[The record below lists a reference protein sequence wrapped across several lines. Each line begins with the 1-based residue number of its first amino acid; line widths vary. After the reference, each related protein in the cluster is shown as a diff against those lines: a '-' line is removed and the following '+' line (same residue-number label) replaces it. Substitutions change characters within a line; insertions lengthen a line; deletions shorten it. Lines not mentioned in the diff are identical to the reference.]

1 MSTNE
6 SVTYERLA
14 KDQQRLCSDFECEC
28 VPSDPSSK
36 VGIALN
42 TTNRLPLSGLRHPP
56 HGDTSGWYLW
66 GGEDFPHDDDAFSPL
81 HTIHLVNYVPEAI
94 KFLGLPP
101 GYRFLISGDYVD
113 VWFDESL
120 LNVSG

>member
-14 KDQQRLCSDFECEC
+14 KDQQRLCSDFECEF
-28 VPSDPSSK
+28 VPSDPGSK

-42 TTNRLPLSGLRHPP
+42 TTNRLPMNGLRHPP
-56 HGDTSGWYLW
+56 QGDTSGWYLW
-66 GGEDFPHDDDAFSPL
+66 GGEEFPTDDDAFSPL
-81 HTIHLVNYVPEAI
+81 HTIHLVNHIPEVI

-101 GYRFLISGDYVD
+101 GYGFLIAGDYVD
-113 VWFDESL
+113 VWFDASL
-120 LNVSG
+120 LNV

>member
-14 KDQQRLCSDFECEC
+14 KDQQRLCRDFECEC
-28 VPSDPSSK
+28 VPADPDSK

-42 TTNRLPLSGLRHPP
+42 TTNRLPMNGLRHAP
-56 HGDTSGWYLW
+56 HGDTSGWYIW
-66 GGEDFPHDDDAFSPL
+66 GGEGFPSGDDAFSPL
-81 HTIHLVNYVPEAI
+81 HTIHLVNYIPEVI

-113 VWFDESL
+113 VWFDASL
-120 LNVSG
+120 